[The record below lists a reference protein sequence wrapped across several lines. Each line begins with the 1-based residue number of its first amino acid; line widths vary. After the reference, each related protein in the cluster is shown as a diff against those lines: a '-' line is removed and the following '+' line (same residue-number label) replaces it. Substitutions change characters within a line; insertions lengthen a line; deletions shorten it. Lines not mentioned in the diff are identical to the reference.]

1 MRSFRE
7 IKLHYNFTAEDEKRL
22 ASLQNF
28 MAENA
33 HKAMDALH
41 SWILQIKQAAAFFKE
56 ERVRTHIFG
65 VQKKWFLDL
74 FGGNYDN
81 TYYEGLIRIGQVHFK
96 RLVDAH
102 FMNRSVNI
110 IRNFCVN
117 VINNQIEDVNERAS
131 LLISVEKILDINLDI
146 ITSSYIE
153 EEMRTY
159 SPAYRVRNT
168 LISFSERFSQSMNL
182 VLILAIIG
190 LTLGVVGLIAYDVM
204 NIFTGNLELK
214 HGIISA
220 LGSML
225 ILWVLI
231 ELMNSEIA
239 HLKGGRKFRMS
250 IFIGIALVT
259 IIRETMIATLK
270 HERPEIVYY
279 LIAAILVIGIV
290 YWLVKKTEDRG

>member
-1 MRSFRE
+1 MMSFKE
-7 IKLHYNFTAEDEKRL
+7 IRLHYNFTAEDEKRL
-22 ASLQNF
+22 ASLQNL
-28 MAENA
+28 MAENV

-41 SWILQIKQAAAFFKE
+41 SWILQTKQAAAFFKE
-56 ERVRTHIFG
+56 DRVRTHIFG
-65 VQKKWFLDL
+65 VQKQWFLDL
-74 FGGNYDN
+74 FSGNYDN
-81 TYYEGLIRIGQVHFK
+81 TYYEGLIRIGQVHFE

-153 EEMRTY
+153 EEFRAY
-159 SPAYRVRNT
+159 SSAYRVRSAM
-168 LISFSERFSQSMNL
+168 ISFSESFTQSMNL

-290 YWLVKKTEDRG
+290 YWLVKRTEDRG

>member
-22 ASLQNF
+22 ASLQNL
-28 MAENA
+28 MAENMDR
-33 HKAMDALH
+33 AMDALH
-41 SWILQIKQAAAFFKE
+41 SWILQTKEAAAFFTE
-56 ERVRTHIFG
+56 ESRRTHIFG
-65 VQKKWFLDL
+65 AQKKWFLDL
-74 FGGNYDN
+74 FCGNYDN
-81 TYYEGLIRIGQVHFK
+81 AYYEGLIRIGQAHVK

-102 FMNRSVNI
+102 FMNRAVNI

-117 VINNQIEDVNERAS
+117 IINSQIEDVDERAG

-153 EEMRTY
+153 EELRTY
-159 SPAYRVRNT
+159 SPAYKVKNT

-182 VLILAIIG
+182 ILILVLIG
-190 LTLGVVGLIAYDVM
+190 LTLGVVGLFAYDVRSL
-204 NIFTGNLELK
+204 ITGSLE

-225 ILWVLI
+225 ILWVMI
-231 ELMNSEIA
+231 ELMNTEIA
-239 HLKGGRKFRMS
+239 HLKGGKFHIS
-250 IFIGIALVT
+250 VFIGVALVT

-270 HERPEIVYY
+270 HERPETMYY
-279 LIAAILVIGIV
+279 LIAAILVIGVV
-290 YWLVKKTEDRG
+290 YWLVKRTEDRG

>member
-22 ASLQNF
+22 ASLQNL
-28 MAENA
+28 MAENVD
-33 HKAMDALH
+33 KAMDALH
-41 SWILQIKQAAAFFKE
+41 SWILQTKQAAAFFTE
-56 ERVRTHIFG
+56 ESRRMHIFG
-65 VQKKWFLDL
+65 AQKKWFIDL

-81 TYYEGLIRIGQVHFK
+81 TYYEVLIRIGQTHVK
-96 RLVDAH
+96 KLVDAH
-102 FMNRSVNI
+102 FMNRAMNI

-117 VINNQIEDVNERAS
+117 VINSQIEDVDERAR

-153 EEMRTY
+153 EELRTY
-159 SPAYRVRNT
+159 SPAYRVRNA

-182 VLILAIIG
+182 VLILALIG
-190 LTLGVVGLIAYDVM
+190 LTLGVVGLFAYDVR
-204 NIFTGNLELK
+204 NLITGNLE

-225 ILWVLI
+225 ILWVMI
-231 ELMNSEIA
+231 ELMNTEIA
-239 HLKGGRKFRMS
+239 HLKGGRLHIS
-250 IFIGIALVT
+250 VFIGVALVT

-270 HERPEIVYY
+270 HERPETIYY

-290 YWLVKKTEDRG
+290 YWLVKRTEDRG

>member
-22 ASLQNF
+22 VSLQNL

-33 HKAMDALH
+33 DKAMDALH
-41 SWILQIKQAAAFFKE
+41 SWILQTKQAAAFFTE
-56 ERVRTHIFG
+56 ERRRIHVFDA
-65 VQKKWFLDL
+65 QKKWFLGL
-74 FGGNYDN
+74 FSGNYDS
-81 TYYEGLIRIGQVHFK
+81 TYYEALIRIGQTHVK
-96 RLVDAH
+96 KLVDAH
-102 FMNRSVNI
+102 FINRAVNVV
-110 IRNFCVN
+110 RNFCAN
-117 VINNQIEDVNERAS
+117 VINSQIEDVNERAR

-153 EEMRTY
+153 EELRTY
-159 SPAYRVRNT
+159 SPAYRVRNA

-182 VLILAIIG
+182 VLILALIG
-190 LTLGVVGLIAYDVM
+190 LTLGVVGLFAYDVR
-204 NIFTGNLELK
+204 NLIAGNLE

-225 ILWVLI
+225 ILWVMI
-231 ELMNSEIA
+231 ELMNTEIA
-239 HLKGGRKFRMS
+239 HLKGGKFHIS
-250 IFIGIALVT
+250 VFIGVALVT

-270 HERPEIVYY
+270 HEKPDTIYY

-290 YWLVKKTEDRG
+290 YWLVKRTEDGG

>member
-22 ASLQNF
+22 ASLQNL
-28 MAENA
+28 MAENVDR
-33 HKAMDALH
+33 AMDALH
-41 SWILQIKQAAAFFKE
+41 SWILQTKQAAAFFTE
-56 ERVRTHIFG
+56 ESRRAHIFG
-65 VQKKWFLDL
+65 AQKNWFLDL

-81 TYYEGLIRIGQVHFK
+81 TYYEGLIRIGQAHVK

-102 FMNRSVNI
+102 FMNRAVNI

-117 VINNQIEDVNERAS
+117 VINSQIEDVDERAR

-153 EEMRTY
+153 EELRTY
-159 SPAYRVRNT
+159 SPAYRVRNA

-182 VLILAIIG
+182 VLILALIG
-190 LTLGVVGLIAYDVM
+190 LTLGVVGLFAYDVR
-204 NIFTGNLELK
+204 NLVTGNLE

-225 ILWVLI
+225 ILWVMI
-231 ELMNSEIA
+231 ELMNTEIA
-239 HLKGGRKFRMS
+239 HLKGGKFHIS
-250 IFIGIALVT
+250 VFIGVALVT

-270 HERPEIVYY
+270 HERPETIYY
-279 LIAAILVIGIV
+279 LIAAILVIGVV
-290 YWLVKKTEDRG
+290 YWLVKRTEDKG

>member
-7 IKLHYNFTAEDEKRL
+7 IKLHYNFTTEDEKRL
-22 ASLQNF
+22 ASLQNL
-28 MAENA
+28 MAENVD
-33 HKAMDALH
+33 KAMDALH
-41 SWILQIKQAAAFFKE
+41 SWILQTKQAAAFFTE
-56 ERVRTHIFG
+56 ERRRIHIFG
-65 VQKKWFLDL
+65 AQKKWFLDL

-81 TYYEGLIRIGQVHFK
+81 TYYEVLIRIGQTHVK
-96 RLVDAH
+96 KLVDAH
-102 FMNRSVNI
+102 FMNRAVNI

-117 VINNQIEDVNERAS
+117 VINSQIEDVNERAR

-153 EEMRTY
+153 EELRTY
-159 SPAYRVRNT
+159 SPAYRVRNA

-182 VLILAIIG
+182 VLILALIG
-190 LTLGVVGLIAYDVM
+190 LTLGVVGLFAYDVK
-204 NIFTGNLELK
+204 NLVTGNLE

-225 ILWVLI
+225 ILWVMI
-231 ELMNSEIA
+231 ELMNTEIA
-239 HLKGGRKFRMS
+239 HLKGGRFHIS
-250 IFIGIALVT
+250 VFIGVALVT

-270 HERPEIVYY
+270 HERPETIYY

-290 YWLVKKTEDRG
+290 YWLVKRTEDRE